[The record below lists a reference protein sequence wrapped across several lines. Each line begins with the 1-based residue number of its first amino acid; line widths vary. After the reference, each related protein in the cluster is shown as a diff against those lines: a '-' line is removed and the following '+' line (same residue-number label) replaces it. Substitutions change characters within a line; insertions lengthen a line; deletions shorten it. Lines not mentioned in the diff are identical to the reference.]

1 MNSISMK
8 SSVVAALVVEEQHA
22 PVWPPGYKTHA
33 T

>member
-1 MNSISMK
+1 
-8 SSVVAALVVEEQHA
+8 VVAALVVEEQHA